1 MDVQVQEVSSIR
13 KKLSFTV
20 PAELVDTEIDKTY
33 KKIAKTAK
41 IKGFRPG
48 KIPQSVLERYYEP
61 QMQEQVAGRLVND
74 TWFEA
79 LAKHKVAAVAGPE
92 IVDSSS
98 VAKGQP
104 FTYAAEVEVK
114 PELEVKGYTGLSLEK
129 EKFIADPKVI
139 DERLEEMRTSRA
151 EMAVSKR
158 KIVRDGDFA
167 VIDFEGFLDGVPF
180 DGGKGSD
187 HLLELGSGSF
197 IPGFE
202 EQVVGMKRGEEK
214 ELNVTFPEN
223 YGSEQLAGKPVVFK
237 VTLKDIKEKSLPE
250 LNDDFAKSFGVDSV
264 DEIRA
269 KLDESYQT
277 QEKNRV
283 EGDLRERLMDALIE
297 KNPCEV
303 PEAMVANQLEYMLGN
318 VRARMQQQGMSLEML
333 GMNEQSFGAMYRD
346 TAVSQVQGS
355 LILEGV
361 ALQEK
366 IAIEDGDFDT
376 KLEKIAEMSNA
387 PLDAVKRYYGSND
400 ARQGLMAQILE
411 EKTIEFLLGKSKIKE
426 VPKEKLS
433 KKESDKE

>member
-1 MDVQVQEVSSIR
+1 MEVQVQEVSSIR

-20 PAELVDTEIDKTY
+20 PAERVDGEIDKTY

-98 VAKGQP
+98 IAKGQP

-129 EKFIADPKVI
+129 EKFVADPKVI
-139 DERLEEMRTSRA
+139 EERIEEMRASRA
-151 EMAVSKR
+151 EMVTSKR
-158 KIVRDGDFA
+158 KVAKDGDFA
-167 VIDFEGFLDGVPF
+167 LIDFEGFLDGVPF
-180 DGGKGSD
+180 EGGKGTD

-202 EQVVGMKRGEEK
+202 EQVVGMKRGDDK

-250 LNDDFAKSFGVDSV
+250 LNADFAKSFGVDSV

-361 ALQEK
+361 ARQEN
-366 IAIEDGDFDT
+366 IAIEDGDFDA
-376 KLEKIAEMSNA
+376 KLEQVAAMSNA
-387 PLDAVKRYYGSND
+387 PLETVKRYYGND
-400 ARQGLMAQILE
+400 EARHGLMAQILE
-411 EKTIEFLLGKSKIKE
+411 EKTLEFLLGKSKIKE
-426 VPKEKLS
+426 VSKEKLS